1 MSKNKFEYIGYG
13 FVGSKKEESQVEVK
27 STKAYKALRA
37 AFVDSIII
45 EVAPPSNSKRWK
57 LRELITE
64 NLHNKN
70 FVLVV
75 PSIETLGGTYEDATS
90 TYNIVIDSF
99 NIIILNRPDL
109 STFTL
114 EGKSLVSLNDLR
126 AIEKL
131 QADFACAR
139 MSTNG
144 KGRKAIPLDEKFRK
158 VFWAWQ
164 NYFIDTK
171 DAIDLLGCSRG
182 TLYSLAQEFMTSYT
196 FNGIYYNEYENLED
210 FENKPVRGI
219 TLDDDTNEILLKIQR
234 TLGFNWTFGGVN
246 DVLSTIPSKKIKFG
260 VRYDYLRLKLNFQYG
275 RSGMAVA
282 TKTYSKGHE
291 YVEQLR
297 EELKNI

>member
-45 EVAPPSNSKRWK
+45 EVAPPSDSKRWK

-64 NLHNKN
+64 NLGNKN

-75 PSIETLGGTYEDATS
+75 PTIETLGGTYEDATS
-90 TYNIVIDSF
+90 TYNIVIGSF
-99 NIIILNRPDL
+99 NIVILNRPDL
-109 STFTL
+109 STITL
-114 EGKSLVSLNDLR
+114 EGESLVVNDLK
-126 AIEKL
+126 AKEKL

-139 MSTNG
+139 MSSNG
-144 KGRKAIPLDEKFRK
+144 KGRKAIPLDAKFRK

-171 DAIDLLGCSRG
+171 DAIALLGCSRG
-182 TLYSLAQEFMTSYT
+182 TLYSLAQEFMTSYS
-196 FNGIYYNEYENLED
+196 FNGVYYNEYDNLED
-210 FENKPVRGI
+210 FEKKPVRGI
-219 TLDDDTNEILLKIQR
+219 NLDDDLNDILIKIQR
-234 TLGFNWTFGGVN
+234 ELGFDWTLDGVN
-246 DVLSTIPSKKIKFG
+246 DVLETIPWEKQKFG

-282 TKTYSKGHE
+282 TKTYSKGQT

-297 EELKNI
+297 EELKNM